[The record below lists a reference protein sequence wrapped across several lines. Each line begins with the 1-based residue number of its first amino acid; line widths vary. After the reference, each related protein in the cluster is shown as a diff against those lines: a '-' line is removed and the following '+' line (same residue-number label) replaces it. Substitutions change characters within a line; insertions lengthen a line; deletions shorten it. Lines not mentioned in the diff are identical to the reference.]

1 MKHPFSVL
9 CLLAVAGLVSTCLVS
24 TGARAADDAAERA
37 ERWADLRVAIFD
49 DRPIADG
56 AGIVAIEAPDRA
68 LDAALVPVTVTLPG
82 DETVRA
88 VYVVVDDNPGPLAA
102 HVTFGPAASPEQLE
116 LRVRVNQYT
125 YIHAV
130 AETADG
136 RLYETAKFVKAAG
149 GCSAPVGADAEAAL
163 ADIGRMKLKLAG
175 DVVAGQ
181 PLQAQLMVRHPN
193 FNGMQMDQL
202 TRMYTP
208 PRYVDSI
215 DVTYEGQQVF
225 HLVGDISL
233 STDPVIGFAFVPGQG
248 GAVQVVVRD
257 TDGTVFEDSFD
268 LPAPGS

>member
-1 MKHPFSVL
+1 MKSILRMV
-9 CLLAVAGLVSTCLVS
+9 CLSAFAGLAGVLPQ
-24 TGARAADDAAERA
+24 AWAADDAAERA
-37 ERWADLRVAIFD
+37 ERWADLREEIFG
-49 DRPIADG
+49 DRPVADG
-56 AGIVAIEAPDRA
+56 AGVVAIEAPDRA
-68 LDAALVPVTVTLPG
+68 LDAALVPVSVTLPG
-82 DETVRA
+82 DETVSA

-175 DVVAGQ
+175 EAVAGR
-181 PLQAQLMVRHPN
+181 PVEAQLMVRHPN

-208 PRYVDSI
+208 PRYIESI
-215 DVTYEGQQVF
+215 DVTYEGRQVF

-248 GAVQVVVRD
+248 GAVEVVVRD
-257 TDGTVFEDSFD
+257 TDGAVFEDSFD

>member
-1 MKHPFSVL
+1 MMKFLLPIL
-9 CLLAVAGLVSTCLVS
+9 CAATVTALATVA
-24 TGARAADDAAERA
+24 RADDAAERA
-37 ERWADLRVAIFD
+37 ERWADLRAEFFG
-49 DRPIADG
+49 DRPVADG

-82 DETVRA
+82 DERVAA

-102 HVTFGPAASPEQLE
+102 HVTFGPAAAPETLA

-136 RLYETAKFVKAAG
+136 RLYEAAKFVKAAG

-175 DVVAGQ
+175 DVVAGA
-181 PLQAQLMVRHPN
+181 PVQAQLMVRHPN

-202 TRMYTP
+202 TRNYTP
-208 PRYVDSI
+208 ARYIDSI
-215 DVTYEGQQVF
+215 DVSYAGEKVF
-225 HLVGDISL
+225 HLAGDISL
-233 STDPVIGFAFVPGQG
+233 ATDPVIGFAFRAGQR
-248 GAVQVVVRD
+248 GAVDVTVRD
-257 TDGTVFEDSFD
+257 TDGAVFEDSFE